1 VETQH
6 TLIKELL
13 LMLFVGIDVSKSKH
27 NCYIVDF
34 EGTIYEDNLQIKNN
48 IQGFKTLSQTITSIC
63 KNNNLIK
70 VKIGLES
77 TGHYSTNIT
86 NYLYDEGF
94 EVTNFNPIITNNKRK
109 GNTLRKTKTDITD
122 AKVIATMLFTDNS
135 KSYSP
140 ITISYQIIELKSL
153 TRYRFR
159 VVRQRS
165 KAKQSIVRLVTIIF
179 PELTSLVWSLHQ
191 KSIQALLLELPTAK
205 DIANCHLTKLTN
217 LLKKYSKGKYS
228 KDKAIKI
235 KKLAAES
242 IGSFNRA
249 IAFELQQT
257 IKLIQYL
264 DTEIKTIDQKIKEIV
279 DEIDTPL
286 ITIPGIGYTL
296 AAIIIAEIG
305 NIHRFV
311 NPAKLLA
318 YSGLDPSVYQSGQ
331 YNASHT
337 RMVKRGSKYLR
348 WAILQA
354 VKTVAMRDR
363 TFKDYLNKKLAE
375 GKHYFVALSHAGKK
389 LIRVIFYLLKN
400 NTTFV
405 AQS

>member
-279 DEIDTPL
+279 DEMPDWI
-286 ITIPGIGYTL
+286 
-296 AAIIIAEIG
+296 
-305 NIHRFV
+305 
-311 NPAKLLA
+311 PAKQNGKNIIFLNNL
-318 YSGLDPSVYQSGQ
+318 
-331 YNASHT
+331 
-337 RMVKRGSKYLR
+337 M
-348 WAILQA
+348 IEI
-354 VKTVAMRDR
+354 
-363 TFKDYLNKKLAE
+363 KD
-375 GKHYFVALSHAGKK
+375 GK
-389 LIRVIFYLLKN
+389 IEI
-400 NTTFV
+400 
-405 AQS
+405 